1 MEAFFN
7 ICVNDDAGIEEIP
20 KAALERL
27 LSELSARLL
36 REIGVE

>member
-1 MEAFFN
+1 MKIEEVEAFF
-7 ICVNDDAGIEEIP
+7 IEESP